1 MVKLLKK
8 LDKITQKNNIKRK
21 SIYRTNNM
29 EIVLMSVPPKHEVP
43 MEKHSKE
50 DQFIRVEGG
59 KANIIIGKSKTIP
72 KKTITLNPGIIKSLP
87 KFVRS

>member
-1 MVKLLKK
+1 
-8 LDKITQKNNIKRK
+8 
-21 SIYRTNNM
+21 M

-72 KKTITLNPGIIKSLP
+72 KKTYKLKDDDAIVIPKNTWHNIKNTSTKYPLKLYSIYAP
-87 KFVRS
+87 AEPINHH